1 MYSSNISGREEVY
14 VSPFPD
20 AGAAPPVL
28 VSTAGGRFPRW
39 RRDGKAVYYISPD
52 SKLMEVEVHTGPSF
66 KVGVPK
72 PLFDVRVDEPTD
84 LAGWPWD
91 ISPDGQRFLF
101 NIPSEAQ
108 PVAPLTVV
116 TNWRAKLKK

>member
-1 MYSSNISGREEVY
+1 MRESERKPSKYLATKFVERQASFSPDEQWVMYSSNISGRQEVY

-20 AGAAPPVL
+20 AAAAPPVL

-52 SKLMEVEVHTGPSF
+52 SKLMEVEVHWGPSF

-72 PLFDVRVDEPTD
+72 PLFEVRLV
-84 LAGWPWD
+84 
-91 ISPDGQRFLF
+91 
-101 NIPSEAQ
+101 
-108 PVAPLTVV
+108 
-116 TNWRAKLKK
+116 